1 MFCLDSTLIKFQ
13 DHLYMQKTGIVTGEN
28 NSVTIANIALHYI
41 VKNIHILTERP
52 IIFRRFIDDIICI
65 AKGKQDSDEIKS
77 ELTRNFG
84 KYDLQLTFREVSTS
98 EDGKEV
104 EFLDV
109 LHCTNHLAE
118 KGFVVKDFVKPTA
131 VNATFLHGKS
141 AHPSH
146 TFKGIILGEGKR
158 LRRLNENDVDYKKS
172 IDRLNKKCKRSKFD
186 KKITKEWITKVMEYE
201 NVWTKNR
208 NIDKSN
214 TEPKERKIPWA
225 TSFGH
230 ILKTKPKQKALVPQA
245 MVTFRRPPT
254 LGNLLTNYKNIAM
267 DRNKNYNNIAKSS
280 GCGRCGL
287 CGNFGSLLNMVKNT
301 NIITTSK
308 GTTIKLKQH
317 LTCRSYGIFCSM
329 PNLQRNIHR
338 ADMYHICQAM
348 EPAPAGLEEN
358 D

>member
-1 MFCLDSTLIKFQ
+1 
-13 DHLYMQKTGIVTGEN
+13 MQKTGIVTGEN

-41 VKNIHILTERP
+41 VKNIPIITERP
-52 IIFRRFIDDIICI
+52 IIFGRFIDDIICI

-118 KGFVVKDFVKPTA
+118 KGFVVRDFVKPTA

-172 IDRLNKKCKRSKFD
+172 IERLNEKCKRSKFD
-186 KKITKEWITKVMEYE
+186 KKITKEWISKV
-201 NVWTKNR
+201 K
-208 NIDKSN
+208 
-214 TEPKERKIPWA
+214 
-225 TSFGH
+225 
-230 ILKTKPKQKALVPQA
+230 
-245 MVTFRRPPT
+245 
-254 LGNLLTNYKNIAM
+254 
-267 DRNKNYNNIAKSS
+267 
-280 GCGRCGL
+280 
-287 CGNFGSLLNMVKNT
+287 
-301 NIITTSK
+301 
-308 GTTIKLKQH
+308 
-317 LTCRSYGIFCSM
+317 
-329 PNLQRNIHR
+329 
-338 ADMYHICQAM
+338 
-348 EPAPAGLEEN
+348 
-358 D
+358 

>member
-1 MFCLDSTLIKFQ
+1 
-13 DHLYMQKTGIVTGEN
+13 
-28 NSVTIANIALHYI
+28 
-41 VKNIHILTERP
+41 
-52 IIFRRFIDDIICI
+52 
-65 AKGKQDSDEIKS
+65 
-77 ELTRNFG
+77 
-84 KYDLQLTFREVSTS
+84 
-98 EDGKEV
+98 
-104 EFLDV
+104 
-109 LHCTNHLAE
+109 
-118 KGFVVKDFVKPTA
+118 
-131 VNATFLHGKS
+131 
-141 AHPSH
+141 
-146 TFKGIILGEGKR
+146 
-158 LRRLNENDVDYKKS
+158 
-172 IDRLNKKCKRSKFD
+172 
-186 KKITKEWITKVMEYE
+186 MEYE

-301 NIITTSK
+301 NITTTSK

-317 LTCRSYGIFCSM
+317 LTCRSYGIYSAQCLICKEIYIGQTCTTFAKRW
-329 PNLQRNIHR
+329 NLHR
-338 ADMYHICQAM
+338 QDWKKMTN
-348 EPAPAGLEEN
+348 LESGKYEITDNN
-358 D
+358 DDKVLFFHYVQFHKTIIAKKPDL